1 MATQQPGL
9 RVRWQFAQLLRQV
22 ERTIC
27 RREPY
32 ITIQNAPS
40 FKKWQSRYAARAHD
54 NVYQALVATK
64 LLFVILVHIPLL
76 FLLLALKHT
85 ESPAAQLAELVA
97 QRKLI
102 QMMA

>member
-1 MATQQPGL
+1 MLSFCAKMK
-9 RVRWQFAQLLRQV
+9 
-22 ERTIC
+22 ERYAA
-27 RREPY
+27 ESL
-32 ITIQNAPS
+32 TIQNAPS
-40 FKKWQSRYAARAHD
+40 FKKWQSRYAVRACDYVH
-54 NVYQALVATK
+54 QALVATK

-76 FLLLALKHT
+76 FLLLALRHT